1 MNRPTLQQ
9 LHYLVALDE
18 HQHFGRA
25 AEAVAVSQP
34 ALSTQIRELEKRIGT
49 LLVERTSKR
58 VLFTPIGLELA
69 VKARRILASV
79 DELVQEGQRGLA
91 GSVRIGV
98 IPTMA
103 PYLLMHVVSVMA
115 EYPDSHVALYEH
127 RTDDLLAEL
136 RAGAI
141 DLALL
146 AGPIVGSDL
155 HSELLAVD
163 PFVLASSTR
172 RSSSGRRALLR
183 LTDLATESVLLL
195 KDGHCLRDQ
204 ALSICALAKGPTID
218 VAATSLAT
226 LTQMVAADVG
236 VTLLPVST
244 LSIEARPGT
253 GIRVQQFQS
262 PAPSREIVLAWR
274 ATSPRAAHY
283 QAIVRHLRP
292 LMKAATKI
300 RP

>member
-9 LHYLVALDE
+9 LQYLVALEE

-34 ALSTQIRELEKRIGT
+34 ALSTQIRELERRVGA
-49 LLVERTSKR
+49 LVVERTSKR
-58 VLFTPIGLELA
+58 VLFTPTGREMA
-69 VKARRILASV
+69 TKARRILASV
-79 DELVQEGQRGLA
+79 DELVQEGQRGLT

-103 PYLLMHVVSVMA
+103 PYLLLHVVSVMA
-115 EYPDSHVALYEH
+115 EYPDAHVALSEQ
-127 RTDDLLAEL
+127 RTDALLGEL
-136 RAGAI
+136 RSGAL
-141 DLALL
+141 DLALM

-155 HSELLAVD
+155 HGEVLAVD

-172 RSSSGRRALLR
+172 RSPSGQRALLR
-183 LTDLATESVLLL
+183 LTDLTTESVLLL
-195 KDGHCLRDQ
+195 QDGHCLRDQ

-218 VAATSLAT
+218 VGATSLAT
-226 LTQMVAADVG
+226 LTQMVAADLG

-253 GIRVQQFQS
+253 GIRMQRFQS

-274 ATSPRAAHY
+274 ATSPRTKHY
-283 QAIVRHLRP
+283 QAIARHLRP

-300 RP
+300 PS